1 LRSSDDSGAGKGGQF
16 MTTRWTAILLSAQ
29 SQAPGSD
36 RAREEFCQLYWY
48 PLYAFI
54 RRRGYNGDDARDLTQ
69 GFFLFILDR
78 KALQRATPT
87 KGKFRSFLLGSL
99 KNYLSNVYQHENA
112 IKRGGKIDFVSV
124 DFSDGEDRY
133 SREPADSLTPDKIFD
148 ANWALTLLGRAI
160 ERLKEEYSAQGK
172 ALIFETLR
180 PFLDVSGVVSAPTYE
195 LASEK
200 LQVTSAGAKTLIHRF
215 RKRYSEILREA
226 VAQTVTDPREIDDEI
241 RSLCEALIASEGRL
255 RP

>member
-1 LRSSDDSGAGKGGQF
+1 
-16 MTTRWTAILLSAQ
+16 MTTRWSAVLLSSQ

-36 RAREEFCQLYWY
+36 KAREEFCQLYWY

-54 RRRGYNGDDARDLTQ
+54 RRRGYNPDDARDLTQ
-69 GFFLFILDR
+69 GFFLFILGR
-78 KALQRATPT
+78 KALQRATPE

-112 IKRGGKIDFVSV
+112 IKRGGKIDFVPV

-133 SREPADSLTPDKIFD
+133 SREPADSLTPEKIFD
-148 ANWALTLLGRAI
+148 ANWAMTLLGQAI

-172 ALIFETLR
+172 EEIFANLR
-180 PFLDVSGVVSAPTYE
+180 PFLDVSGAAQAPSYE
-195 LASEK
+195 AVAEK
-200 LQVTSAGAKTLIHRF
+200 LKVTGAGVKTLIHRL

>member
-1 LRSSDDSGAGKGGQF
+1 
-16 MTTRWTAILLSAQ
+16 MTTCWSAVLLSAQ
-29 SQAPGSD
+29 SQVPGSD

-54 RRRGYNGDDARDLTQ
+54 RRRGYNAEDARDLTQ
-69 GFFLFILDR
+69 GFFLSIFDH

-99 KNYLSNVYQHENA
+99 KNYLSNEYQRENA

-124 DFSDGEDRY
+124 DFGDGEDRY
-133 SREPADSLTPDKIFD
+133 SREPTDSLTPEKIFD
-148 ANWALTLLGRAI
+148 ANWALTLLERAI

-172 ALIFETLR
+172 ATVFETLR
-180 PFLDVSGVVSAPTYE
+180 PFLDLSGIGHTPTYE
-195 LASEK
+195 VAAEK
-200 LQVTSAGAKTLIHRF
+200 LKVTGAGVKTLIHRL

-226 VAQTVTDPREIDDEI
+226 VAQTVADPREVDDEI
-241 RSLCEALIASEGRL
+241 RSLCQALIASEGRL
-255 RP
+255 RQ

>member
-1 LRSSDDSGAGKGGQF
+1 LRSSDDSVAGKGGQF
-16 MTTRWTAILLSAQ
+16 TTTCWSAVFLSAQ

-36 RAREEFCQLYWY
+36 RAREEFCQIYWY

-54 RRRGYNGDDARDLTQ
+54 RRRGYNEDDAKDLTQ

-78 KALQRATPT
+78 KALQRATPA

-133 SREPADSLTPDKIFD
+133 SREPADLLTPEKIFD
-148 ANWALTLLGRAI
+148 ANWAVTLLAQAM
-160 ERLKEEYSAQGK
+160 ERLKDEYLAQEKGI
-172 ALIFETLR
+172 IFETLT
-180 PFLDVSGVVSAPTYE
+180 PYLDLSGAAQMPSYE
-195 LASEK
+195 VASEK
-200 LQVTSAGAKTLIHRF
+200 LKVTGAGVKTLIHRF
-215 RKRYSEILREA
+215 RKRYSEILRET
-226 VAQTVTDPREIDDEI
+226 VAQTVTDPTEIDDEI
-241 RSLCEALIASEGRL
+241 HSLCQALIASEGRL

>member
-1 LRSSDDSGAGKGGQF
+1 LRANDDSVAGKGGQF
-16 MTTRWTAILLSAQ
+16 MTTCWSAVFLSAQ

-36 RAREEFCQLYWY
+36 RAREEFCRLYWY

-54 RRRGYNGDDARDLTQ
+54 RRRGYNADDGRDLTQ

-133 SREPADSLTPDKIFD
+133 SREPADLLTPEKIFD
-148 ANWALTLLGRAI
+148 ANWAVTLLAQAI
-160 ERLKEEYSAQGK
+160 ERLKDEYSAQGK
-172 ALIFETLR
+172 RHIFDTLR
-180 PFLDVSGVVSAPTYE
+180 PLSGFRRH
-195 LASEK
+195 
-200 LQVTSAGAKTLIHRF
+200 SAGPQ
-215 RKRYSEILREA
+215 LR
-226 VAQTVTDPREIDDEI
+226 
-241 RSLCEALIASEGRL
+241 GRL
-255 RP
+255 RKIECHGGWCEDTHPSF

>member
-1 LRSSDDSGAGKGGQF
+1 MRPSDDSDAGKGGQF
-16 MTTRWTAILLSAQ
+16 MTTRWSAVLLSAQ

-36 RAREEFCQLYWY
+36 GAREEFCQLYWY

-54 RRRGYNGDDARDLTQ
+54 RRRGYNAEDARDLTQ
-69 GFFLFILDR
+69 GFFLSIFDH

-99 KNYLSNVYQHENA
+99 KNYLSNEYQRENA

-124 DFSDGEDRY
+124 DFTDGEDRY
-133 SREPADSLTPDKIFD
+133 SREPADSLTPEKVFD
-148 ANWALTLLGRAI
+148 ANWAITLLGRSI
-160 ERLKEEYSAQGK
+160 ERLKEEYAAQGK
-172 ALIFETLR
+172 ATVFETLR
-180 PFLDVSGVVSAPTYE
+180 PFLDVSGAALAPSYDIV
-195 LASEK
+195 AEK
-200 LQVTSAGAKTLIHRF
+200 LKVSGAGVKTLIHRL

-226 VAQTVTDPREIDDEI
+226 VAQTVADRSEIDGEI

-255 RP
+255 SP

>member
-1 LRSSDDSGAGKGGQF
+1 
-16 MTTRWTAILLSAQ
+16 MTTCWSAILLSAQ
-29 SQAPGSD
+29 SQAPGSEK
-36 RAREEFCQLYWY
+36 AREEFCQLYWY

-54 RRRGYNGDDARDLTQ
+54 RRRGYNPDDARDLTQ
-69 GFFLFILDR
+69 GFFLFMLDR
-78 KALQRATPT
+78 KALKRATPE

-133 SREPADSLTPDKIFD
+133 SRGPADSLTPEKIFD
-148 ANWALTLLGRAI
+148 ANWAMTLLGRAV

-172 ALIFETLR
+172 GKIFEILR
-180 PFLDVSGVVSAPTYE
+180 PFLDLSGIASAPSYE
-195 LASEK
+195 VAAEK
-200 LQVTSAGAKTLIHRF
+200 LKVTGASVKTLIHRL
-215 RKRYSEILREA
+215 RKRYSETLREA
-226 VAQTVTDPREIDDEI
+226 VAQTVSDPGETDDEI

>member
-1 LRSSDDSGAGKGGQF
+1 LRPSDDSDAGKGGQF
-16 MTTRWTAILLSAQ
+16 MTTCWSAVVLSGQ

-48 PLYAFI
+48 PLYSFI
-54 RRRGYNGDDARDLTQ
+54 RRRGYNADDARDLTQ
-69 GFFLFILDR
+69 GFFLFIFGH

-133 SREPADSLTPDKIFD
+133 SREPADSLTPEKIFD
-148 ANWALTLLGRAI
+148 ANWAMTLLGQAI
-160 ERLKEEYSAQGK
+160 ERLKEEYSAKGK
-172 ALIFETLR
+172 GIIFETLS
-180 PFLDVSGVVSAPTYE
+180 PYLDLSGIAQAPSYE
-195 LASEK
+195 VAADK
-200 LQVTSAGAKTLIHRF
+200 LKVTGAGVKTLIHRL
-215 RKRYSEILREA
+215 RKRYSEMLREA
-226 VAQTVTDPREIDDEI
+226 VAQTVSDPSEIDDEI

>member
-1 LRSSDDSGAGKGGQF
+1 LKPNDDSDAGKGGQF
-16 MTTRWTAILLSAQ
+16 MTTRWSAVLLSAQ

-36 RAREEFCQLYWY
+36 KARDEFCQFYWY

-54 RRRGYNGDDARDLTQ
+54 RRRGYNADDARDLTQ
-69 GFFLFILDR
+69 GFFLFILGR
-78 KALQRATPT
+78 KALQRATPE

-99 KNYLSNVYQHENA
+99 KNYLSNEYQRENA
-112 IKRGGKIDFVSV
+112 IKRGGKIDFVPV

-133 SREPADSLTPDKIFD
+133 SREPADSLTPEKIFD
-148 ANWALTLLGRAI
+148 ANWAMTLLARAI

-172 ALIFETLR
+172 GRIFETLR
-180 PFLDVSGVVSAPTYE
+180 PFLDLSGIARAPTYE
-195 LASEK
+195 VAAEELK
-200 LQVTSAGAKTLIHRF
+200 ITGAGVKTLIHRL
-215 RKRYSEILREA
+215 RKRYSDILREA
-226 VAQTVTDPREIDDEI
+226 VAQTVSDPNEIDDEI

>member
-1 LRSSDDSGAGKGGQF
+1 MRPSDDSNAGKAGQF
-16 MTTRWTAILLSAQ
+16 MTTCWSAVLLSGQ

-48 PLYAFI
+48 PLYAFV
-54 RRRGYNGDDARDLTQ
+54 RRRGYNADDAKDLTQ
-69 GFFLFILDR
+69 GFFLFIFDH
-78 KALQRATPT
+78 KALQRVTPT

-99 KNYLSNVYQHENA
+99 KNYLSNEYQRENA

-133 SREPADSLTPDKIFD
+133 SREPTDSLTPEKIFD
-148 ANWALTLLGRAI
+148 ANWALTLLERAI

-172 ALIFETLR
+172 ATVFETLR
-180 PFLDVSGVVSAPTYE
+180 PFLDVSGLAPVPSYE
-195 LASEK
+195 VASEK
-200 LQVTSAGAKTLIHRF
+200 LKVTSAGVKTLIHRF

-226 VAQTVTDPREIDDEI
+226 VAQTVTDPGEIDDEI

>member
-1 LRSSDDSGAGKGGQF
+1 MSTHWSAV
-16 MTTRWTAILLSAQ
+16 LLSAQ

-36 RAREEFCQLYWY
+36 NAREEFCDLYWY

-54 RRRGYNGDDARDLTQ
+54 RRRGYNADDARDLTQ
-69 GFFLFILDR
+69 GFFLFILNR
-78 KALQRATPT
+78 KALQRATPE

-99 KNYLSNVYQHENA
+99 KNYLSNEYQRENA

-133 SREPADSLTPDKIFD
+133 SREPTDSLTPEKVFD
-148 ANWALTLLGRAI
+148 ANWALTLLGKAI

-172 ALIFETLR
+172 GIIFETLR
-180 PFLDVSGVVSAPTYE
+180 PFLDISGVTQAPSYE
-195 LASEK
+195 VVAEK
-200 LQVTSAGAKTLIHRF
+200 LKVTGAAVKTLIHRL
-215 RKRYSEILREA
+215 RKRYSDILREA
-226 VAQTVTDPREIDDEI
+226 VAQTVTDPSEIDDEI

>member
-1 LRSSDDSGAGKGGQF
+1 MSPSDDSDAGKGGQF
-16 MTTRWTAILLSAQ
+16 TTTCWSAVLLSGQ

-36 RAREEFCQLYWY
+36 LAREEFCQLYWY

-54 RRRGYNGDDARDLTQ
+54 RRRGYNAEDARDLTQ
-69 GFFLFILDR
+69 GFFLFIFDH
-78 KALQRATPT
+78 KALRRATPT

-99 KNYLSNVYQHENA
+99 KNYLSNEYQRENA

-133 SREPADSLTPDKIFD
+133 SREPTDSPTPEKIFD
-148 ANWALTLLGRAI
+148 ANWALTLLERAI
-160 ERLKEEYSAQGK
+160 VRLKEEYSAKGK
-172 ALIFETLR
+172 ATVFETLT
-180 PFLDVSGVVSAPTYE
+180 PFLDVSGAAQAPSYKIV
-195 LASEK
+195 AEK
-200 LQVTSAGAKTLIHRF
+200 LRVSDPGVKTLIHRF

-226 VAQTVTDPREIDDEI
+226 VAQTVTDPGEIDDEI

-255 RP
+255 MP

>member
-1 LRSSDDSGAGKGGQF
+1 LKPSDDSDAGKGGQF
-16 MTTRWTAILLSAQ
+16 MTTRWSAVLLSAQ

-48 PLYAFI
+48 PLYAFV
-54 RRRGYNGDDARDLTQ
+54 RRRGYNADDARDLTQ
-69 GFFLFILDR
+69 GFFLFILSR
-78 KALQRATPT
+78 KALQRATPE

-99 KNYLSNVYQHENA
+99 KNYLANVYQHENA
-112 IKRGGKIDFVSV
+112 IKRGGKIDFVPV

-133 SREPADSLTPDKIFD
+133 SREPADSLTPEKIFD
-148 ANWALTLLGRAI
+148 ANWAMTLLGRAI

-172 ALIFETLR
+172 GIIFETLR
-180 PFLDVSGVVSAPTYE
+180 PFLDLSGIAQAPSYE
-195 LASEK
+195 VAAEK
-200 LQVTSAGAKTLIHRF
+200 LNVTGAGVKTLIHRL

-226 VAQTVTDPREIDDEI
+226 VAQTVTDPSEIDDEI
-241 RSLCEALIASEGRL
+241 RSLCDALIASEGRL

>member
-1 LRSSDDSGAGKGGQF
+1 
-16 MTTRWTAILLSAQ
+16 MTTCWSAVVLSGQ

-48 PLYAFI
+48 PLYSFI
-54 RRRGYNGDDARDLTQ
+54 RRRGYNADDARDLTQ
-69 GFFLFILDR
+69 GFFLFIFGH

-133 SREPADSLTPDKIFD
+133 SREPADSLTPEKIFD
-148 ANWALTLLGRAI
+148 ANWAMTLLGQAI
-160 ERLKEEYSAQGK
+160 ERLKEEYSAKGK
-172 ALIFETLR
+172 GIIFETLS
-180 PFLDVSGVVSAPTYE
+180 PYLDLSGIAQAPSYE
-195 LASEK
+195 VAADK
-200 LQVTSAGAKTLIHRF
+200 LKVTGAGVKTLIHRL
-215 RKRYSEILREA
+215 RKRYSEMLREA
-226 VAQTVTDPREIDDEI
+226 VAQTVSDPSEIDDEI

>member
-1 LRSSDDSGAGKGGQF
+1 LRPSDDSDAGKGGQF
-16 MTTRWTAILLSAQ
+16 MTTCWSAVVLSGQ

-48 PLYAFI
+48 PLYSFI
-54 RRRGYNGDDARDLTQ
+54 RRRGYNADDARDLTQ
-69 GFFLFILDR
+69 GFFLFIFGH

-133 SREPADSLTPDKIFD
+133 SREPADSLTPEKIFD
-148 ANWALTLLGRAI
+148 ANWAMTLLGQAI
-160 ERLKEEYSAQGK
+160 ERLKEEYSAKGK
-172 ALIFETLR
+172 GIIFETLR
-180 PFLDVSGVVSAPTYE
+180 PYLDLSGIAQAPSYE
-195 LASEK
+195 VAADK
-200 LQVTSAGAKTLIHRF
+200 LKVTGAGVKTLIHRL
-215 RKRYSEILREA
+215 RKRYSEMLREA
-226 VAQTVTDPREIDDEI
+226 VAQTVSDPSEIDDEI

>member
-1 LRSSDDSGAGKGGQF
+1 MRSSDDSVAGKGGQF
-16 MTTRWTAILLSAQ
+16 MSTSWSAVFLSAQ

-54 RRRGYNGDDARDLTQ
+54 RRRGYNEDDARDLTQ

-78 KALQRATPT
+78 KALQRATPA

-133 SREPADSLTPDKIFD
+133 SQEPADLLTPEKVFD
-148 ANWALTLLGRAI
+148 ANWALTLLGQAI
-160 ERLKEEYSAQGK
+160 ERLKGEYSAQGK
-172 ALIFETLR
+172 GIIFEALR
-180 PFLDVSGVVSAPTYE
+180 PFLDLSGAAEAPSYEVVA
-195 LASEK
+195 EK
-200 LQVTSAGAKTLIHRF
+200 LKVTGAGVKTLIHRL
-215 RKRYSEILREA
+215 RKRYSEMLRA
-226 VAQTVTDPREIDDEI
+226 VVAQTVTDPSEIDAEI

>member
-1 LRSSDDSGAGKGGQF
+1 LRPSDDSDTGKGGQF
-16 MTTRWTAILLSAQ
+16 MTTRWSAVLLSAQ
-29 SQAPGSD
+29 SQAPGAD
-36 RAREEFCQLYWY
+36 HAREEFCRLYWY

-54 RRRGYNGDDARDLTQ
+54 RRRGYNADDARDLTQ
-69 GFFLFILDR
+69 GFFLFVFDH

-99 KNYLSNVYQHENA
+99 KNYLSNEYQRENA

-133 SREPADSLTPDKIFD
+133 SREPTDTLTPEKIFD
-148 ANWALTLLGRAI
+148 ASWALTLLRRAT
-160 ERLKEEYSAQGK
+160 EQLKEEYSAQGK
-172 ALIFETLR
+172 ASVFETLR
-180 PFLDVSGVVSAPTYE
+180 PLLDVSGAVHSPSYEIVAENLRVSG
-195 LASEK
+195 
-200 LQVTSAGAKTLIHRF
+200 GAVKTLIHRL
-215 RKRYSEILREA
+215 RKRYSEILRQS
-226 VAQTVTDPREIDDEI
+226 VAQTVTDPSEIDDEI

>member
-1 LRSSDDSGAGKGGQF
+1 
-16 MTTRWTAILLSAQ
+16 MTTRWSAVLLSAQ
-29 SQAPGSD
+29 SQATGAD
-36 RAREEFCQLYWY
+36 NAREELCQLYWY

-54 RRRGYNGDDARDLTQ
+54 RRRGYNVDDAKDLTQ
-69 GFFLFILDR
+69 GFFLFIFER
-78 KALQRATPT
+78 KALQRVKPT

-112 IKRGGKIDFVSV
+112 IKRGGKVDFISV

-133 SREPADSLTPDKIFD
+133 SREPADSLTPEKIFD
-148 ANWALTLLGRAI
+148 ANWAVTLLAEAV
-160 ERLKEEYSAQGK
+160 ERLKEEYSTEEKGI
-172 ALIFETLR
+172 IFETLR
-180 PFLDVSGVVSAPTYE
+180 PYLDLSGAVQMPSYE
-195 LASEK
+195 VASEK
-200 LQVTSAGAKTLIHRF
+200 LNVTRAGVKSLIHRF

-226 VAQTVTDPREIDDEI
+226 VAQTVTDPTEIDDEI

>member
-1 LRSSDDSGAGKGGQF
+1 
-16 MTTRWTAILLSAQ
+16 MTTCWSAVLLSAQ

-36 RAREEFCQLYWY
+36 HAREEFCQLYWY

-54 RRRGYNGDDARDLTQ
+54 RRRGYNADDARDLTQ
-69 GFFLFILDR
+69 CFFLFIFDH

-99 KNYLSNVYQHENA
+99 KNYLSNEYHRENA
-112 IKRGGKIDFVSV
+112 IKRGGKIEFVPV

-133 SREPADSLTPDKIFD
+133 SREPADALTPEKIFD
-148 ANWALTLLGRAI
+148 ANWALTLLGHSI

-172 ALIFETLR
+172 AAVFETLR
-180 PFLDVSGVVSAPTYE
+180 PFLDVSGAAPAPSYEAVADRLKVSG
-195 LASEK
+195 
-200 LQVTSAGAKTLIHRF
+200 AGVKTLIHRL
-215 RKRYSEILREA
+215 RKRYSELLREA
-226 VAQTVTDPREIDDEI
+226 VAQTVTEPSEIDDEI

-255 RP
+255 RA

>member
-1 LRSSDDSGAGKGGQF
+1 LRSSDDSDTGKGGQF
-16 MTTRWTAILLSAQ
+16 MTTRWSAVLLSAQ
-29 SQAPGSD
+29 SQAPGAD
-36 RAREEFCQLYWY
+36 HAREEFCRLYWY

-54 RRRGYNGDDARDLTQ
+54 RRRGYNADDARDLTQ
-69 GFFLFILDR
+69 GFFLFVFDH

-99 KNYLSNVYQHENA
+99 KNYLSNEYQRENA

-133 SREPADSLTPDKIFD
+133 SREPTDTLTPEKIFD
-148 ANWALTLLGRAI
+148 ASWALTLLRRAT
-160 ERLKEEYSAQGK
+160 EQLKEEYSAQGK
-172 ALIFETLR
+172 ASVFEALR
-180 PFLDVSGVVSAPTYE
+180 PFLDVSGAVQAPSYEIVAENLRVSG
-195 LASEK
+195 
-200 LQVTSAGAKTLIHRF
+200 AGVKTLIHRL
-215 RKRYSEILREA
+215 RKRYSEILRQS
-226 VAQTVTDPREIDDEI
+226 VAQTVTDPSEIDDEI

>member
-1 LRSSDDSGAGKGGQF
+1 MRPSDDSDSGKGGQF
-16 MTTRWTAILLSAQ
+16 MTTCWSAVLLSAQ

-36 RAREEFCQLYWY
+36 HAREQFCQLYWY

-54 RRRGYNGDDARDLTQ
+54 RRRGYNAEDARDLTQ
-69 GFFLFILDR
+69 SFFLFIFDH

-99 KNYLSNVYQHENA
+99 KNYLSNEYQRENA

-133 SREPADSLTPDKIFD
+133 SREPADSLTPEKIFD
-148 ANWALTLLGRAI
+148 ANCAVTLLGLAI

-172 ALIFETLR
+172 GNIFETLR
-180 PFLDVSGVVSAPTYE
+180 PYLDLSGAAQAPSYEVVAEKLKVSG
-195 LASEK
+195 
-200 LQVTSAGAKTLIHRF
+200 AGVKTLIHRF

-226 VAQTVTDPREIDDEI
+226 VAQTVTDPSEIDDEI

>member
-1 LRSSDDSGAGKGGQF
+1 LTPSDDSVAGKGGQF
-16 MTTRWTAILLSAQ
+16 MSTHWSAVLLSAQ

-36 RAREEFCQLYWY
+36 NAREEFCDLYWY

-54 RRRGYNGDDARDLTQ
+54 RRRGYNADDARDLTQ
-69 GFFLFILDR
+69 GFFLFILNR
-78 KALQRATPT
+78 KALQRATPE

-99 KNYLSNVYQHENA
+99 KNYLSNEYQRENA

-133 SREPADSLTPDKIFD
+133 SREPTDSLTPEKVFD
-148 ANWALTLLGRAI
+148 ANWALTLLGKAI

-172 ALIFETLR
+172 GIIFETLR
-180 PFLDVSGVVSAPTYE
+180 PFLDISGVTQAPSYE
-195 LASEK
+195 VVAEK
-200 LQVTSAGAKTLIHRF
+200 LKVTGAAVKTLIHRL
-215 RKRYSEILREA
+215 RKRYSDILREA
-226 VAQTVTDPREIDDEI
+226 VAQTVTDPSEIDDEI

>member
-1 LRSSDDSGAGKGGQF
+1 LRPSDDSDTGKGGQF
-16 MTTRWTAILLSAQ
+16 MTTRWSAVLLSAQ

-36 RAREEFCQLYWY
+36 HAREEFCQLYWY

-54 RRRGYNGDDARDLTQ
+54 RRRGYNADDARDLTQ
-69 GFFLFILDR
+69 GFFLFVFDH

-99 KNYLSNVYQHENA
+99 KNYLSNEYQRENA

-133 SREPADSLTPDKIFD
+133 SREPTDTLTPEKIFD
-148 ANWALTLLGRAI
+148 ASWALTLLRRAT
-160 ERLKEEYSAQGK
+160 EQLKEEYSVQGK
-172 ALIFETLR
+172 ANVFETLR
-180 PFLDVSGVVSAPTYE
+180 PFLDVSGAVHAPSYDIVAENLRVSG
-195 LASEK
+195 
-200 LQVTSAGAKTLIHRF
+200 GAVKTLIHRL
-215 RKRYSEILREA
+215 RKRYSELLREA
-226 VAQTVTDPREIDDEI
+226 VAQTVTDPGEIDDEI

>member
-1 LRSSDDSGAGKGGQF
+1 
-16 MTTRWTAILLSAQ
+16 MTTCWSAILLSAQ
-29 SQAPGSD
+29 SQAPGSEK
-36 RAREEFCQLYWY
+36 AREEFCRLYWY

-54 RRRGYNGDDARDLTQ
+54 RRRGYNPHDARDLTQ

-78 KALQRATPT
+78 KALKRATPER
-87 KGKFRSFLLGSL
+87 GKFRSFLLGSL

-133 SREPADSLTPDKIFD
+133 SRGPADSLTPEKIFD
-148 ANWALTLLGRAI
+148 ANWAMTLLGRAV

-172 ALIFETLR
+172 GKIFETLR
-180 PFLDVSGVVSAPTYE
+180 PFLDLSGIASAPSYE
-195 LASEK
+195 VAADQLKVTGAS
-200 LQVTSAGAKTLIHRF
+200 VKTLIHRL
-215 RKRYSEILREA
+215 RKRYSETLREA
-226 VAQTVTDPREIDDEI
+226 VAQTVSDPGEVDDEI

>member
-1 LRSSDDSGAGKGGQF
+1 MRPTDDSGAGKGGQF
-16 MTTRWTAILLSAQ
+16 MTTCWSAILLSAQ
-29 SQAPGSD
+29 SQAVGSGD
-36 RAREEFCQLYWY
+36 AREELCQLYWY

-54 RRRGYNGDDARDLTQ
+54 RRRGYNGDDAKDLTQ
-69 GFFLFILDR
+69 GFFLFIFDH

-99 KNYLSNVYQHENA
+99 KNYLSNVYQYENA
-112 IKRGGKIDFVSV
+112 IKRGGKIDFVSA
-124 DFSDGEDRY
+124 DFNDGEDRY
-133 SREPADSLTPDKIFD
+133 SREPTDALTPDRIFD
-148 ANWALTLLGRAI
+148 ANCAIALLGQAF

-172 ALIFETLR
+172 GIIFETLR
-180 PFLDVSGVVSAPTYE
+180 PFLDVSGAVQAPSYE
-195 LASEK
+195 VASEK
-200 LQVTSAGAKTLIHRF
+200 LKVSGPGVKTLIHRF

-226 VAQTVTDPREIDDEI
+226 VAQTVTDPTEIDDEI

>member
-1 LRSSDDSGAGKGGQF
+1 LTPSDDSDAGKGGQF
-16 MTTRWTAILLSAQ
+16 TTTRWSAILLSAQ

-36 RAREEFCQLYWY
+36 NAREEFCQLYWY

-54 RRRGYNGDDARDLTQ
+54 RRRGYNADDARDLTQ

-78 KALQRATPT
+78 KALKRATPE

-99 KNYLSNVYQHENA
+99 KNYLSNEYQRENA

-148 ANWALTLLGRAI
+148 ANWAVTLLGQAI

-172 ALIFETLR
+172 GNIFETLR
-180 PFLDVSGVVSAPTYE
+180 PYLDLSDTAQAPSYE
-195 LASEK
+195 CVSEK
-200 LQVTSAGAKTLIHRF
+200 LKVSGAGVKTLIHRF

-226 VAQTVTDPREIDDEI
+226 VAQTVTDPSEIDDEI
-241 RSLCEALIASEGRL
+241 RSLCEALIASVGRL

>member
-1 LRSSDDSGAGKGGQF
+1 
-16 MTTRWTAILLSAQ
+16 MTTCWSAILLSAQ

-36 RAREEFCQLYWY
+36 NAREEVCQLYWY

-54 RRRGYNGDDARDLTQ
+54 RRRGYNPEDARDLTQ
-69 GFFLFILDR
+69 GFFLFILGR
-78 KALQRATPT
+78 KALKRATPA

-133 SREPADSLTPDKIFD
+133 SREPTDSLTPEKIFD
-148 ANWALTLLGRAI
+148 ANWAVTLLAQAI
-160 ERLKEEYSAQGK
+160 ERLKQEYSAQGK
-172 ALIFETLR
+172 GNIFETLR
-180 PFLDVSGVVSAPTYE
+180 PFLDLSGAAQALSYEVVSE
-195 LASEK
+195 RLKVS
-200 LQVTSAGAKTLIHRF
+200 SAGVKTLIHRF

-226 VAQTVTDPREIDDEI
+226 VAQTVTDPSEIDDEI

-255 RP
+255 RA